1 MAIDG
6 QQIRIAV
13 AEDEPDVR
21 STFVRLL
28 EVLGYKVVCAVG
40 NGEELIEQCVQL
52 EVDLAFVDLDM
63 PVIDGLAAAEIIS
76 EKGIPVILVSGH
88 PDARQVVLEA
98 RARGC
103 PHHQAGENRRIAAGD
118 PDCAQAA
125 SRGRN
130 RPSHCSALGLPVSIA
145 EFGSRRCILTTAA
158 ITALQLRGSHER
170 LVLSIPRWL
179 ARTAKSDCD
188 CTDVPVFGGKRMRD
202 RLAYDSPWEIF
213 RSRVRPC

>member
-1 MAIDG
+1 MAVDG

-88 PDARQVVLEA
+88 PDARQVVLEEEPVVA
-98 RARGC
+98 RITKPAKTEELQRAI
-103 PHHQAGENRRIAAGD
+103 QIALSSK
-118 PDCAQAA
+118 
-125 SRGRN
+125 SR
-130 RPSHCSALGLPVSIA
+130 
-145 EFGSRRCILTTAA
+145 
-158 ITALQLRGSHER
+158 
-170 LVLSIPRWL
+170 
-179 ARTAKSDCD
+179 AK
-188 CTDVPVFGGKRMRD
+188 
-202 RLAYDSPWEIF
+202 
-213 RSRVRPC
+213 